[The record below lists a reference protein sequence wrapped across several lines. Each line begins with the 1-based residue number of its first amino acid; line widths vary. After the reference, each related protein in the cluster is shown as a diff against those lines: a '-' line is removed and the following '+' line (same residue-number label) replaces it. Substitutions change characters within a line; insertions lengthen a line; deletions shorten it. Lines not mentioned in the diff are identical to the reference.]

1 MKEKNEKGLE
11 RINILTENAAH
22 NYDQA
27 IKLSNEYLDKYKND
41 VYILLQLGFAYK
53 KNKDYQNAI
62 DVYDYILSIDS
73 YNPVARLDL
82 FDIYM
87 ETKQYDVAKPILD
100 EIFSSSLYKKE
111 LESNREKYEKA
122 RELINN
128 YIEVQKLKINA

>member
-1 MKEKNEKGLE
+1 MEEENE
-11 RINILTENAAH
+11 INEL
-22 NYDQA
+22 A
-27 IKLSNEYLDKYKND
+27 IEYKHDIYS
-41 VYILLQLGFAYK
+41 LLQLGYSYK
-53 KNKDYQNAI
+53 ENKDYQNAI

-100 EIFSSSLYKKE
+100 EIFNSSLYKEE
-111 LESNREKYEKA
+111 LENNREKYEKA

>member
-1 MKEKNEKGLE
+1 MEEKNEKGLE

-41 VYILLQLGFAYK
+41 VYILLRLGFAYK

-73 YNPVARLDL
+73 YNPIARLDL

-111 LESNREKYEKA
+111 LESNREKYETA

>member
-100 EIFSSSLYKKE
+100 EIFSSSLYQE
-111 LESNREKYEKA
+111 TCLRH
-122 RELINN
+122 I
-128 YIEVQKLKINA
+128 

>member
-73 YNPVARLDL
+73 YNPIARLDL

-111 LESNREKYEKA
+111 LESNREKYETA